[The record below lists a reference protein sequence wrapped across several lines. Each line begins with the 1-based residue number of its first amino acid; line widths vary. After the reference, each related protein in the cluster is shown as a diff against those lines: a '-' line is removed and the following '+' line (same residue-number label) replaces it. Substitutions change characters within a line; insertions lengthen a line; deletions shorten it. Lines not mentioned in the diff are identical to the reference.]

1 MNKRLKKYGW
11 ILLALS
17 PNTHALEFEDLAYG
31 GQLKFFS
38 ERPDP
43 GAYWFESKAVLSA
56 ESFKSGLVD
65 IYTCH
70 NALDPN
76 RKIEINFNP
85 ERVQNLQISHAV
97 GMEQALVAGHRVV
110 LLNVQRGASACI
122 SIKSKALER
131 TSSGN
136 WKLHAGPL
144 MRLYLDG
151 YLPMQAKLHIAW
163 PEGLL
168 KLVATSPTPQP
179 GVKLSQTSN
188 TATLDMTFAG
198 SLRANWEVQPQP
210 IHAPPN
216 ASLDQPVIMT
226 EPDMTRTRR

>member
-1 MNKRLKKYGW
+1 MKKRLQNFWW
-11 ILLALS
+11 ILVALS
-17 PNTHALEFEDLAYG
+17 SNAQALGFEDLAAE

-38 ERPDP
+38 DRPDP

-56 ESFKSGLVD
+56 ESFKSGLVE

-85 ERVQNLQISHAV
+85 ARVQNLQISHAA
-97 GMEQALVAGHRVV
+97 GMEQALVAGHKVV

-122 SIKSKALER
+122 SIQSKALEK

-151 YLPMQAKLHIAW
+151 YLPMQAKLNIAW

-168 KLVATSPTPQP
+168 KLVSTNPSPQL
-179 GVKLSQTSN
+179 GVKLTQTSN
-188 TATLDMTFAG
+188 TATLDITFAG
-198 SLRANWEVQPQP
+198 SLRAHWEVQQ
-210 IHAPPN
+210 
-216 ASLDQPVIMT
+216 Q
-226 EPDMTRTRR
+226 R